1 MKKHKIKL
9 LIFIC
14 AFILLINLCV
24 NGSVKVQEGM
34 SAACESCP
42 AYKDWKD
49 SVHDEIK
56 KLIKKHSKIRSD
68 LSALRDKQDK
78 VQKAAT
84 NLANKKCKSDKKK

>member
-42 AYKDWKD
+42 AYTDWID
-49 SVHDEIK
+49 YVRDVIK
-56 KLIKKHSKIRSD
+56 KLIKSNSKIRSD

>member
-34 SAACESCP
+34 SAACEE
-42 AYKDWKD
+42 WKD
-49 SVHDEIK
+49 SVRDEIK
-56 KLIKKHSKIRSD
+56 KLIKNHSKIRSD